1 MRAVA
6 SEVGRRTS
14 CTCSEFGEEDI
25 GHATQAAEVRSTGK
39 KQFQERHSTRMLPGE
54 TTARGLGLDDEDDDH
69 DERDQQDAC
78 AARTHRLASR

>member
-25 GHATQAAEVRSTGK
+25 GHA
-39 KQFQERHSTRMLPGE
+39 
-54 TTARGLGLDDEDDDH
+54 ARGSSHYRQETVPGKTQYTHATGGDN
-69 DERDQQDAC
+69 R
-78 AARTHRLASR
+78 ARSRSR

>member
-25 GHATQAAEVRSTGK
+25 GYAALPQYRQETAPGK
-39 KQFQERHSTRMLPGE
+39 HSTRMLPGE
-54 TTARGLGLDDEDDDH
+54 TTARDLGLDDEDDDH
-69 DERDQQDAC
+69 DERDQQDTC
-78 AARTHRLASR
+78 AGRTHRLDR

>member
-25 GHATQAAEVRSTGK
+25 GHATPKSAVQARNNSRKDTVHACY
-39 KQFQERHSTRMLPGE
+39 
-54 TTARGLGLDDEDDDH
+54 RG
-69 DERDQQDAC
+69 RQPRAI
-78 AARTHRLASR
+78 